1 MSEKQQKNTMEQVI
15 DKSANGSENTNR
27 TSLTRPG
34 GRTARNSRK
43 VEQATV
49 KLMMERGYS
58 GWSFKEV
65 ADAAG
70 VSRSTLYRRW
80 PSRAA
85 MILAAID
92 RIVKTYV
99 LFDDTGSL
107 KGDLRATLAKIS
119 EFLTSGVGE
128 TVIIALLDLQKSG
141 ELPTNH
147 SVSWAVASPY
157 VLAMFERAQER
168 GELPEDFDAEAN
180 FAMIA
185 GALYYAL
192 IGMDGKPP
200 DLAWVDRVIE
210 AYFGPR
216 I

>member
-1 MSEKQQKNTMEQVI
+1 MEQVI
-15 DKSANGSENTNR
+15 DITATRPENTIR
-27 TSLTRPG
+27 TSRTRPG

-43 VEQATV
+43 VEEVTA

-85 MILAAID
+85 MVLAAID
-92 RIVKTYV
+92 RIVKKYV
-99 LFDDTGSL
+99 MFEDNGSL
-107 KGDLRATLAKIS
+107 KEDLRATLEKIS
-119 EFLTSGVGE
+119 AFLTSGVGE

-147 SVSWAVASPY
+147 AVSWTVASPY

-168 GELPEDFDAEAN
+168 GELPVDFDAEAN